1 MIEKISKAVGFINS
15 KSDIRPKIGLV
26 LGTGLNSIAE
36 LIENP
41 TFISYGDIPGF
52 AVSTAP
58 SHKGRIVL
66 GKIDGKD
73 VIIMQGRFHYYEG
86 YSMEDITFPIRVMK
100 GLGVEKLIITNAA
113 GSLNEE
119 LQPGNIVLIKDHI
132 NFLGTNPLIG
142 INYDELG
149 ERFPSM
155 NEPYSEELMGQV
167 EEICLTHDYTIKRG
181 VYLAV
186 SGPSLETRSECLM
199 MAKWG
204 ADLVGMST
212 VPEAIVAVQSGINVL
227 GISVVTNLSNIFHQ
241 KAHSQEEIWEN
252 AERARKRLETVI
264 IELIKK

>member
-1 MIEKISKAVGFINS
+1 MLEKITDAVSFINS
-15 KSDIRPKIGLV
+15 KVDIQPEIGLI
-26 LGTGLNSIAE
+26 LGTGLNSIAD

-41 TFISYGDIPGF
+41 TFIAYGDIPGF

-58 SHKGRIVL
+58 SHKGRAVL
-66 GKIDGKD
+66 GTIGGKG

-86 YSMEDITFPIRVMK
+86 YSMQEITFPVRVMK

-113 GSLNEE
+113 GSLNED

-142 INYDELG
+142 INHDELG

-155 NEPYSEELMGQV
+155 NEPYSNELMGQV
-167 EEICLTHDYTIKRG
+167 ENICLNHDYNVKRG

-186 SGPSLETRSECLM
+186 SGPSLETKAECLM

-212 VPEAIVAVQSGINVL
+212 VPEAIVAVHSKMQVL

-252 AERARKRLETVI
+252 AERARKILETVI